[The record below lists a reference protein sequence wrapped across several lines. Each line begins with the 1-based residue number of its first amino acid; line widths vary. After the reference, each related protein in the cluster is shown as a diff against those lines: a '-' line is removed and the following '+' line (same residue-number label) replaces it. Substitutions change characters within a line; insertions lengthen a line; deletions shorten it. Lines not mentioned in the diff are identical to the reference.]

1 MIQQKDT
8 ALTFYGF
15 FTQDGVGDTGLT
27 VTVDVYEATTATP
40 IVSAGSATELAGG
53 LYYYTLSSGS
63 VDANAMY
70 ITIFKTTDTDTDQKQ
85 IPAAFFTPV
94 WADRIDDSIADL
106 ATDVATVDTVVDAIK
121 LKTDNIPASPATE
134 AKQDTIIGYIDTE
147 VSAIKAK
154 TDNLPSS
161 PAAVSDIPTAAAIR
175 TEIDNNSTQLAAIVA
190 DTNELQTNQDN
201 WLTATGFSTHSA
213 ADVVTAM
220 QAVANDFKADVSGL
234 ATAANL
240 ATVDTVVDGIKTT
253 TDKLD
258 DTLEDDAGTYRFTTN
273 ALEQAPTGGSAPTAA
288 DIADA
293 VWDEAASGHTS
304 TGTFGKVVNDVYSTQ
319 IFVSGKVDNVKSVV
333 DDIKVTTDKLDDTLE
348 LDGAVYRFT
357 ENSLEQA
364 PSGTGAS
371 AASIADAVL
380 DELLADHTGA
390 GSLGKAVADIVADTN
405 ELQTNQDNWLTATGF
420 STHSAADVV
429 SAMQAVANDFKAD
442 VSALATAANLATVD
456 NVVDAIKLKTDN
468 LPTSPAAVSDIP
480 TAADNAD
487 AVWDEVITGATHND
501 PTSAGRRLREL
512 TDIVVHSGTAQGGA
526 STYIT
531 LAADASAVND
541 TYDPGVISIVAG
553 TGAGQTRSIY
563 EYNGIN
569 KRAYVGRDWR
579 ITPDATS
586 EYIIVSDTGNGHV
599 NEGVAR
605 GATSTSITLNTLASA
620 TDDLY
625 NDQIVFIVA
634 GTGADQA
641 RRITDYN
648 GTTKVATVEAWD
660 VTPSTDSVYAVLPY
674 LNSSGGTASID
685 YDEVAS
691 AVLDA
696 TATDYNTAGTIGNK
710 INSAASAGDPWTTDL
725 SGYASGTAGAII
737 RRMGAALETTNAIIT
752 KSASVR
758 ELNIRRGDTL
768 PAAFSGL
775 GDITG
780 YTDIWFTVKRDPS
793 NADSAAEIQVTG
805 DGLAYINGVA
815 ATAAN
820 GSITVSDAAAGDISI
835 TVAAV
840 ETAKLA
846 IRSGMYY
853 DLQVKVGGV
862 VSTIAAGRAHVIY
875 DVTKSV

>member
-27 VTVDVYEATTATP
+27 VTVDVYEGTSGTA

-94 WADRIDDSIADL
+94 WADNIDDSIADL
-106 ATDVATVDTVVDAIK
+106 ATDIATVDTVVDAIK
-121 LKTDNIPASPATE
+121 
-134 AKQDTIIGYIDTE
+134 
-147 VSAIKAK
+147 AK
-154 TDNLPSS
+154 TDNLPAA
-161 PAAVSDIPTAAAIR
+161 PAATGDIPSAASIADAVLDEATSGHVTAGTLGKAVVDI
-175 TEIDNNSTQLAAIVA
+175 LA
-190 DTNELQTNQDN
+190 DTNELQTNQGN
-201 WLTATGFSTHSA
+201 WVTATGFSTHSA
-213 ADVVTAM
+213 ADVVSAM
-220 QAVANDFKADVSGL
+220 QAVAADFKADVTGL

-240 ATVDTVVDGIKTT
+240 ATVDTVVDAIKAT

-258 DTLEDDAGTYRFTTN
+258 NTLEDDAGTYRFTTN

-288 DIADA
+288 AIADA
-293 VWDEAASGHTS
+293 VWDESITGHSTLGTTGRYLSETLSAATTNGSSINTID
-304 TGTFGKVVNDVYSTQ
+304 T
-319 IFVSGKVDNVKSVV
+319 VV
-333 DDIKVTTDKLDDTLE
+333 DAIKVTTDKLDDTLE
-348 LDGAVYRFT
+348 LDSTVYRFT
-357 ENSLEQA
+357 ENALEQA

-371 AASIADAVL
+371 AASIADAVW
-380 DELLADHTGA
+380 DEATSGHTTA
-390 GSLGKAVADIVADTN
+390 GTFGKAAADILADTN
-405 ELQTNQDNWLTATGF
+405 ELQTNQGNWVTATGF

-429 SAMQAVANDFKAD
+429 SAMQAVAADFKAD

-456 NVVDAIKLKTDN
+456 TVVDAVKVTTDKLDSALELDGAVYRYTTNALEQAPTGGSAPTAVAIRQEIDTNSTQLAAIKVKTDN
-468 LPTSPAAVSDIP
+468 LPASPAATGDIP
-480 TAADNAD
+480 TTGQIVTAMQVVAADFKAD
-487 AVWDEVITGATHND
+487 VSGLSTFDAASDTVTLANGAH
-501 PTSAGRRLREL
+501 
-512 TDIVVHSGTAQGGA
+512 GGA
-526 STYIT
+526 AAT
-531 LAADASAVND
+531 LVLSDYSD
-541 TYDPGVISIVAG
+541 F
-553 TGAGQTRSIY
+553 TG
-563 EYNGIN
+563 
-569 KRAYVGRDWR
+569 
-579 ITPDATS
+579 
-586 EYIIVSDTGNGHV
+586 
-599 NEGVAR
+599 
-605 GATSTSITLNTLASA
+605 GA
-620 TDDLY
+620 
-625 NDQIVFIVA
+625 
-634 GTGADQA
+634 
-641 RRITDYN
+641 
-648 GTTKVATVEAWD
+648 
-660 VTPSTDSVYAVLPY
+660 
-674 LNSSGGTASID
+674 ASID

-725 SGYASGTAGAII
+725 TGYATDTAGAII

-752 KSASVR
+752 KSASVQ

-768 PAAFSGL
+768 PASFSGL

-805 DGLAYINGVA
+805 DGLVYLNGTA

-820 GSITVSDAAAGDISI
+820 GSITVSDAAAGDISVS
-835 TVAAV
+835 VAAI